1 MKENINVKERNFDI
15 LSMWRDFWNPTPEEI
30 SDEESLLAD
39 KRISE
44 EDKKELI
51 KALKNTDKLG
61 ENLFKTSYKTARLK
75 VKPSDGIKKSLKQK
89 GTSKKLEQK
98 DIEQGTI
105 EKEER

>member
-1 MKENINVKERNFDI
+1 MKENISVKERNFDI

-61 ENLFKTSYKTARLK
+61 ENLFRTSYKTARLK
-75 VKPSDGIKKSLKQK
+75 VKPYDGMKKSLKQK
-89 GTSKKLEQK
+89 GTAKKVEQNN
-98 DIEQGTI
+98 IEQDTI
-105 EKEER
+105 EREER

>member
-1 MKENINVKERNFDI
+1 MKENINIKERNFDI
-15 LSMWRDFWNPTPEEI
+15 LSMWKDFWNPTPEEVT
-30 SDEESLLAD
+30 DEESLLAD

-61 ENLFKTSYKTARLK
+61 ENLFKTSYKIAKLK

-89 GTSKKLEQK
+89 GTSKKAEQK
-98 DIEQGTI
+98 GVEQNII

>member
-1 MKENINVKERNFDI
+1 MKKNINVKEKNFDL
-15 LSMWRDFWNPTPEEI
+15 LSMWKDFWNPTPEEI

-61 ENLFKTSYKTARLK
+61 ENLFKTSYKVAKLK
-75 VKPSDGIKKSLKQK
+75 TKTSDGMKKSLKQK
-89 GTSKKLEQK
+89 GTAKK
-98 DIEQGTI
+98 IEQNNI
-105 EKEER
+105 EQNISEREER